1 VIFSDNLKELN
12 KELHFSEEKNA
23 KKEKEKGHKNP
34 ISVIFYDLFR

>member
-23 KKEKEKGHKNP
+23 KKKRK
-34 ISVIFYDLFR
+34 RA